1 MKYKIRIIPFIFFF
15 SVFGVSA
22 DEKERLPDFKLP
34 DQKGKV
40 FSSHNVKG
48 NTYFLLGCGFKDVV
62 LCRKHGRKIYWKM
75 QTLLKDEDRT
85 IFSAYL
91 NLKNAP
97 AAVFDYILQEK
108 EKDYES
114 ILLDKK
120 GILSNGL
127 VEGRSFLRV
136 YSPKG
141 VLIHKEYFESVDDS
155 KVFELY
161 KLVHRGK

>member
-1 MKYKIRIIPFIFFF
+1 MKYKIRTVSVVLLL
-15 SVFGVSA
+15 SVFGLNA
-22 DEKERLPDFKLP
+22 DENEKLPDFKLA

-40 FSSHNVKG
+40 FNSKTAKG

-75 QTLLKDEDRT
+75 QTLLKEEDHV

-97 AAVFDYILQEK
+97 SAVFDYILQEK

-127 VEGRSFLRV
+127 AEGKSFLRV

-141 VLIHKEYFESVDDS
+141 VLIHKEYFGSVDDT
-155 KVFELY
+155 KVSELY
-161 KLVHRGK
+161 KLIRNGK

>member
-1 MKYKIRIIPFIFFF
+1 MKYKIRSI
-15 SVFGVSA
+15 SVILFLSAFGISA
-22 DEKERLPDFKLP
+22 DEKEKLPDFKLP
-34 DQKGKV
+34 DQKGKI
-40 FSSHNVKG
+40 FNSANVKG

-75 QTLLKDEDRT
+75 QTLLKDEDRA

-97 AAVFDYILQEK
+97 PAVFDYILQEK

-114 ILLDKK
+114 LLLDKK
-120 GILSNGL
+120 GILSTGI

-141 VLIHKEYFESVDDS
+141 ALIHKEYFESVDDA
-155 KVFELY
+155 KVSELY
-161 KLVHRGK
+161 KLVRSEK

>member
-1 MKYKIRIIPFIFFF
+1 MKYKIGIV
-15 SVFGVSA
+15 SVILFLSAFGLSTE
-22 DEKERLPDFKLP
+22 EKEKLPDFKLA

-40 FSSHNVKG
+40 FNSASAKG

-75 QTLLKDEDRT
+75 QTLLKDEDHAT
-85 IFSAYL
+85 FSAYL

-97 AAVFDYILQEK
+97 SAVYDYILQEK

-141 VLIHKEYFESVDDS
+141 TLIHKEYFESVDDA
-155 KVFELY
+155 KVSELY
-161 KLVHRGK
+161 KLIRSGK

>member
-1 MKYKIRIIPFIFFF
+1 MKYKIRVISFILLL
-15 SVFGVSA
+15 SVSGLRA
-22 DEKERLPDFKLP
+22 DEKEKLPDFKLS

-40 FSSHNVKG
+40 FSSATAKG
-48 NTYFLLGCGFKDVV
+48 NTYFLLGCGFKDVI

-75 QTLLKDEDRT
+75 QTLLKDEDRV

-91 NLKNAP
+91 NLKDAP
-97 AAVFDYILQEK
+97 SAVFDHIFRER

-120 GILSNGL
+120 GILSKGL
-127 VEGRSFLRV
+127 AEGKSFLRV

-141 VLIHKEYFESVDDS
+141 TLIHKEYFESVDDT
-155 KVFELY
+155 KVSELY
-161 KLVHRGK
+161 RLIRNGK

>member
-1 MKYKIRIIPFIFFF
+1 MKYKVGIVSIVLLF
-15 SVFGVSA
+15 SAFALSA
-22 DEKERLPDFKLP
+22 EEKEKLSDFKLA

-40 FSSHNVKG
+40 FSSSTAKG
-48 NTYFLLGCGFKDVV
+48 NTYFLLGCGFKDIV

-75 QTLLKDEDRT
+75 QTLLKDEDRV

-97 AAVFDYILQEK
+97 SAVFDYILQEK

-120 GILSNGL
+120 GTLSIGL
-127 VEGRSFLRV
+127 IEGKSFLRV

-141 VLIHKEYFESVDDS
+141 MLIHKEYLESVDDA
-155 KVFELY
+155 KVSELY
-161 KLVHRGK
+161 KLVRSGN

>member
-1 MKYKIRIIPFIFFF
+1 MKYKIRVISFVLFF
-15 SVFGVSA
+15 SAIGLNA
-22 DEKERLPDFKLP
+22 DEKEKLPDFKLA

-40 FSSHNVKG
+40 FSSSSAKR

-75 QTLLKDEDRT
+75 QTLLKDEDRV

-97 AAVFDYILQEK
+97 SAVFDYLLQER

-114 ILLDKK
+114 ILLDKR
-120 GILSNGL
+120 GLLSNGL
-127 VEGRSFLRV
+127 VEGKSLLRV

-141 VLIHKEYFESVDDS
+141 TLIHKEYFESVDDT
-155 KVFELY
+155 KVSELY
-161 KLVHRGK
+161 KLVRSGK

>member
-1 MKYKIRIIPFIFFF
+1 MKYKFRIISAVLLLSIF
-15 SVFGVSA
+15 GLKA
-22 DEKERLPDFKLP
+22 DEKEKLP
-34 DQKGKV
+34 AFTLADQKGKV
-40 FSSHNVKG
+40 FSSKSAKG
-48 NTYFLLGCGFKDVV
+48 NTYFLLGCSFKDVV

-75 QTLLKDEDRT
+75 QTLLKDEDRAS
-85 IFSAYL
+85 FSAYL

-97 AAVFDYILQEK
+97 ATVFDYILQEK

-127 VEGRSFLRV
+127 VEGKSFLRV

-141 VLIHKEYFESVDDS
+141 MLIHKEYFESVDDA
-155 KVFELY
+155 KVSELY
-161 KLVHRGK
+161 KLIQTGK

>member
-1 MKYKIRIIPFIFFF
+1 MKYKIQIISIVLLL
-15 SVFGVSA
+15 SALELVA
-22 DEKERLPDFKLP
+22 DEKERLPDFRLA
-34 DQKGKV
+34 DQRGKV
-40 FSSHNVKG
+40 FNSSSAKG
-48 NTYFLLGCGFKDVV
+48 NTYFLLGCGFKDIV

-75 QTLLKDEDRT
+75 QTFLKDEDRV

-97 AAVFDYILQEK
+97 SAVFDYIFQEK

-120 GILSNGL
+120 GVLSNGL
-127 VEGRSFLRV
+127 VEGKSFLRV

-141 VLIHKEYFESVDDS
+141 ALIHKEYFESVDDA
-155 KVFELY
+155 KVSELY
-161 KLVHRGK
+161 RLTRSGK

>member
-1 MKYKIRIIPFIFFF
+1 MKYKIGIVSIVLLF
-15 SVFGVSA
+15 SAFGLSA
-22 DEKERLPDFKLP
+22 DEKEKLPDFKLA

-40 FSSHNVKG
+40 FSSSTVKG
-48 NTYFLLGCGFKDVV
+48 NTYFLLGCGFKDVI

-75 QTLLKDEDRT
+75 QTLLKDEDRV

-97 AAVFDYILQEK
+97 SEVFDYILQEK
-108 EKDYES
+108 KKDYES

-127 VEGRSFLRV
+127 AEGKSFLRV

-141 VLIHKEYFESVDDS
+141 MLIHKEYFESVDDA
-155 KVFELY
+155 KVSELY
-161 KLVHRGK
+161 KLIRSGK

>member
-1 MKYKIRIIPFIFFF
+1 MKYKVGIVSIVLLF
-15 SVFGVSA
+15 SVLGLNA
-22 DEKERLPDFKLP
+22 EEKEKLPDFKLA

-40 FSSHNVKG
+40 FSSSTARG
-48 NTYFLLGCGFKDVV
+48 NTYFLLGCSFKDIV

-75 QTLLKDEDRT
+75 QTLLKDEDRV

-97 AAVFDYILQEK
+97 SAVFDYILQEK

-120 GILSNGL
+120 GALSAGL
-127 VEGRSFLRV
+127 IEGKSFLRI
-136 YSPKG
+136 YSSKG
-141 VLIHKEYFESVDDS
+141 VLIHKEYFESVDDA
-155 KVFELY
+155 KVSELY
-161 KLVHRGK
+161 KLVRSGK